1 MTKFDKKCKIFCMK
15 KFALICIPLVLALA
29 FGVCALI
36 VVNNH
41 KRTIYAKD
49 LMLNTTVLNLEVG
62 ESYHLN
68 NEDFKILP
76 SNCTEKTF
84 FTVNDTLVASVDN
97 VSGLIRTKKVGN
109 CIVTISIKSGEES
122 ALTKQI
128 EVIVNEKIYYPQ
140 NVTLSEEYVVV
151 AKGGSI
157 ALNFEIVGKCNVMPQ
172 IIIENGN
179 ISYDYETNKLC
190 GMEIGE
196 DTLTICF
203 PVSKTEKKTFV
214 VGVNVTKKQ
223 IITKNC
229 RVILSNEPVD
239 IEYEIPSDFENVT
252 CKVVKGQMLA
262 EVVSFEYGH
271 LVLFTKGV
279 GNLIVEI
286 DSTNAKIV
294 LYVEIIKHAQV

>member
-1 MTKFDKKCKIFCMK
+1 MK
-15 KFALICIPLVLALA
+15 KIALICIPLVLALA
-29 FGVCALI
+29 FGVCVLI

-62 ESYHLN
+62 ESYRLN

-151 AKGGSI
+151 AKSGSI
-157 ALNFEIVGKCNVMPQ
+157 ALNFEIVGKCNVVPQ
-172 IIIENGN
+172 IIIQNGN

-190 GMEIGE
+190 GIEIGE

-229 RVILSNEPVD
+229 RVTLSNEPVD

-271 LVLFTKGV
+271 LVLFIKDV

-294 LYVEIIKHAQV
+294 LHVEIIKSTQV

>member
-1 MTKFDKKCKIFCMK
+1 MLFDMK
-15 KFALICIPLVLALA
+15 KIALICIPLVLALA

-49 LMLNTTVLNLEVG
+49 LTLNTTVLNLEVG
-62 ESYHLN
+62 ESYHLDN
-68 NEDFKILP
+68 DDFKILP
-76 SNCTEKTF
+76 SNCTEKSF
-84 FTVNDTLVASVDN
+84 FSVNDTLVASVDN
-97 VSGLIRTKKVGN
+97 VSGLIKAKKVGN

-128 EVIVNEKIYYPQ
+128 EVIVNEKTYYPQ

-151 AKGGSI
+151 AKNGTTT
-157 ALNFEIVGKCNVMPQ
+157 LNFEIEGKCNVKPQ
-172 IIIENGN
+172 IKIEKGN
-179 ISYDYETNKLC
+179 ISYDYETHKLC
-190 GMEIGE
+190 GIEIGD

-203 PVSKTEKKTFV
+203 PMSKTEKKTFV

-223 IITKNC
+223 IITKDC
-229 RVILSNEPVD
+229 QVALSSEPVD
-239 IEYEIPSDFENVT
+239 VEYKIPSDFENVT
-252 CKVVKGQMLA
+252 CKIVKGSAIA

-271 LVLFTKGV
+271 LVLLTKDI

-294 LYVEIIKHAQV
+294 LYVEIIKEAQV